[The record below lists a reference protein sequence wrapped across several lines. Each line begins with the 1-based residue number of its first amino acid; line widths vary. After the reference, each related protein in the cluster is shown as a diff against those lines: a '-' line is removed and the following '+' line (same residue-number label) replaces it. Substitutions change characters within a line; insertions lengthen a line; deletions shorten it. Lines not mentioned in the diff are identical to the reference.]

1 MSLDS
6 LVARGRDG
14 LIHTLMQKSSTPL
27 VDNLALAGAAEDIG
41 QTIEKS
47 KKPLSAY

>member
-27 VDNLALAGAAEDIG
+27 VDNVARAGAAG
-41 QTIEKS
+41 AMSQVIEK
-47 KKPLSAY
+47 KENPFIAY